1 MMEKEKSDFTTLTRL
16 TGDALAQFSKLVQNE
31 VDLAKAEITEKG
43 QQAGVAAG
51 LLVGGAVLV
60 IPALV
65 MALMALSATL
75 INHGWSAPLS
85 YLASAV
91 LAAALAGGFI
101 VVGLQRLDPDN
112 LKPHETMRQL
122 ERDKAAVKGF
132 AR

>member
-1 MMEKEKSDFTTLTRL
+1 MIEKPDFTALSRL
-16 TGDALAQFSKLVQNE
+16 MGDALAQFSKLLQNE
-31 VDLAKAEITEKG
+31 VDLAKAEMAEKA

-60 IPALV
+60 IPAII

-75 INHGWSAPLS
+75 INAGWSAPLS

-91 LAAALAGGFI
+91 LAAALAGLF
-101 VVGLQRLDPDN
+101 VVMGIRKLDPDN
-112 LKPHETMRQL
+112 LKPRETMRQL

>member
-1 MMEKEKSDFTTLTRL
+1 MIEKPDFAALSRL
-16 TGDALAQFSKLVQNE
+16 TGDALAQFSKLLQNE
-31 VDLAKAEITEKG
+31 VDLAKAEIAEKA

-65 MALMALSATL
+65 MGLMALSATL
-75 INHGWSAPLS
+75 INAGWSTPLS

-91 LAAALAGGFI
+91 LAAALAGLFVAMGI
-101 VVGLQRLDPDN
+101 RKLDPDN
-112 LKPHETMRQL
+112 LKPRETIRQL
-122 ERDKAAVKGF
+122 EQDKAAVKGF

>member
-1 MMEKEKSDFTTLTRL
+1 MIEKPDISALSRL
-16 TGDALAQFSKLVQNE
+16 TGDAIAQFSKLFQNE
-31 VDLAKAEITEKG
+31 VDLAKAEIAEKA

-60 IPALV
+60 IPAII

-75 INHGWSAPLS
+75 INAGWTAPLS

-91 LAAALAGGFI
+91 LAAACAALFI
-101 VVGLQRLDPDN
+101 ALGIRRLDPDN
-112 LKPHETMRQL
+112 LKPRETMQQL
-122 ERDKAAVKGF
+122 ERDKAALKGF

>member
-1 MMEKEKSDFTTLTRL
+1 MIEKPDFEALSRL
-16 TGDALAQFSKLVQNE
+16 TGDALAQFAKLFQNE
-31 VDLAKAEITEKG
+31 VDLAKAEIAEKA

-65 MALMALSATL
+65 MALMALAATL
-75 INHGWSAPLS
+75 LNAGWSAPIS

-91 LAAALAGGFI
+91 LAAALAGLFVAMGI
-101 VVGLQRLDPDN
+101 RKLDADN
-112 LKPHETMRQL
+112 LKPRETIRQL

>member
-1 MMEKEKSDFTTLTRL
+1 MIEKPDISALSRL
-16 TGDALAQFSKLVQNE
+16 TGDVLAQFSKLFQNE
-31 VDLAKAEITEKG
+31 VDLAKAEIAEKA

-60 IPALV
+60 IPAII

-75 INHGWSAPLS
+75 INAGWTAPLS

-91 LAAALAGGFI
+91 LAAACAALFI
-101 VVGLQRLDPDN
+101 ALGIRRLDPDN
-112 LKPHETMRQL
+112 LKPRETMQQL
-122 ERDKAAVKGF
+122 ERDKAALKGF

>member
-1 MMEKEKSDFTTLTRL
+1 MIEKPDISALSRL
-16 TGDALAQFSKLVQNE
+16 TSDALAQFSKLFQNE
-31 VDLAKAEITEKG
+31 VDLAKAEIAEKA

-60 IPALV
+60 IPAII

-75 INHGWSAPLS
+75 INAGWTAPLS

-91 LAAALAGGFI
+91 LAAACAALFI
-101 VVGLQRLDPDN
+101 ALGIRRLDPDN
-112 LKPHETMRQL
+112 LKPRETMQQL
-122 ERDKAAVKGF
+122 ERDKAALKGF

>member
-1 MMEKEKSDFTTLTRL
+1 MIEKPDISALSRL
-16 TGDALAQFSKLVQNE
+16 TGDALAQFSKLFQNE
-31 VDLAKAEITEKG
+31 VDLAKAEIAEKA

-60 IPALV
+60 IPAII

-75 INHGWSAPLS
+75 INAGWTAPLS

-91 LAAALAGGFI
+91 LAAACAALFI
-101 VVGLQRLDPDN
+101 ALGIRRLDPDN
-112 LKPHETMRQL
+112 LKPRETMQQL
-122 ERDKAAVKGF
+122 ERDKAALKGF